1 MQTQVHGWLTTKST
15 ITRRFILEWSDAAL
29 SCSSFLVDKLRAW
42 RQQTLVPDL
51 PQDFFL
57 SVLFQD
63 PFEWEWRFSGL
74 IGEFF
79 YIYLYIILF
88 YFIIIIIIFEGWRMF
103 FGTFRGSLQRFPKD
117 PAGFSW
123 INKSLMGCCWQT
135 SATARANDVTAR
147 FFIQQFKFNAARSDE
162 SRRRSPS

>member
-1 MQTQVHGWLTTKST
+1 MQLFLAVCFSS
-15 ITRRFILEWSDAAL
+15 I
-29 SCSSFLVDKLRAW
+29 SCARDVSKLSFLIYR
-42 RQQTLVPDL
+42 RI
-51 PQDFFL
+51 FFL

-74 IGEFF
+74 IGDFF
-79 YIYLYIILF
+79 FFFLYIIWF
-88 YFIIIIIIFEGWRMF
+88 YFSIMIIIFEGWRMF

-123 INKSLMGCCWQT
+123 INKSLTGCCWQT
-135 SATARANDVTAR
+135 SATARANDVTTR